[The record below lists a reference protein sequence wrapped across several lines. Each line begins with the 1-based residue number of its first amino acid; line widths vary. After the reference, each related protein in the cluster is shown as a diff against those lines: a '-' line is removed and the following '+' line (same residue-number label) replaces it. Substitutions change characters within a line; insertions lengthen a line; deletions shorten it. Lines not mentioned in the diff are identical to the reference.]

1 MRGGECD
8 RPGQR
13 ENPQVYRVNSSV
25 GALQT
30 ALNTTPGKPL
40 SSQAIESVRNSLAQ
54 TLHTRAHHIVGQL
67 FLGLLLQHV
76 SLQDAVLKRR
86 VEGGN

>member
-8 RPGQR
+8 GPGQR
-13 ENPQVYRVNSSV
+13 GNPQVYRVKSSV

-30 ALNTTPGKPL
+30 ALNTTPGKHL
-40 SSQAIESVRNSLAQ
+40 SSQAIESVRNSPAQ
-54 TLHTRAHHIVGQL
+54 TLHTCAHHTVGQL
-67 FLGLLLQHV
+67 FLGLLPQHV
-76 SLQDAVLKRR
+76 SLQDVVLKRK